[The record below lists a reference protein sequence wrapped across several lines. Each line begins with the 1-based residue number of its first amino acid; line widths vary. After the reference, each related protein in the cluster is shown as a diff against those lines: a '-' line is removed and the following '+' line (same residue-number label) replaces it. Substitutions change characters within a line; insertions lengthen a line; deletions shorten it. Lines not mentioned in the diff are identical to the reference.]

1 MINEDVQILC
11 VDDESN
17 VLKAL
22 RRLFMDEDYDIITA
36 TSGEE
41 GLEELNDNPGIQLV
55 ISDYRMPGMNG
66 VDFLKEVFER
76 RPDTIRIVL
85 SGYADTAAIV
95 AAINEGKIYKFIPK
109 PWNDDDLRVTIDK
122 ALELYFLQKEN
133 VSLTKELQDSNEEL
147 RMINENLEKM
157 VEERTQ
163 EITFQNKALATGQFI
178 LDSLPVGVIGV
189 DLNDVIV
196 KFNKSAASLLDGQG
210 TIQIAMDAGDCL
222 PDSLQAMLA
231 KLENENDIFQENI
244 ELGSNQIRLTGSY
257 MKSLEGQEG
266 KILVLNAD
274 RSLAS

>member
-1 MINEDVQILC
+1 MIDQKVQILC

-22 RRLFMDEDYDIITA
+22 RRLFMDEDYDIIAA

-41 GLEELNDNPGIQLV
+41 GLEKLDDNPGIQLV

-66 VDFLKEVFER
+66 VDFLKKVFER

-95 AAINEGKIYKFIPK
+95 SAINEGKIYKFIPK
-109 PWNDDDLRVTIDK
+109 PWNDDELRVTIAK
-122 ALELYFLQKEN
+122 ALELFFLQKEN
-133 VSLTKELQDSNEEL
+133 FSLTKDLQNSNEEL
-147 RMINENLEKM
+147 RLVNDNLEKM
-157 VEERTQ
+157 VKERTE

-189 DLNDVIV
+189 DLNEVIV
-196 KFNKSAASLLDGQG
+196 KFNKRAAELLAGQG
-210 TIQIAMDAGDCL
+210 EIQIAMEADDCL
-222 PDSLQAMLA
+222 PDSLQGMLA
-231 KLENENDIFQENI
+231 RLLNEGDILQEEI
-244 ELGSNQIRLTGSY
+244 EINSYKIRLTGSY
-257 MKSLEGQEG
+257 MKSREGQEG

-274 RSLAS
+274 CSQG